1 MENQSKFLRSGDYDN
16 ILIEIMNEH
25 ENPFGLLTDIFKN
38 HIDRNPE
45 FIGLMSTAIDR
56 EQQVIVSKFLDIIK
70 ANPHYDIDNL
80 PHYRLLTSLKNY
92 LVELK
97 TKDELNP
104 QEDRTARQE
113 LNKRKGK
120 ANKGK
125 SILSR
130 EQVVM
135 LFFYL
140 RENSLVAPNVENGTF
155 SSAIEAM
162 TGHSATQIQNI
173 LKMPGNPISLL
184 GKSDSRV
191 SKKDLKDLIP
201 EIEKLL
207 SRMKKDLNTFE

>member
-1 MENQSKFLRSGDYDN
+1 MENQSKFLKSEDYDR
-16 ILIEIMNEH
+16 IVLDLLNES
-25 ENPFGLLTDIFKN
+25 ENRLGLLCDIFK
-38 HIDRNPE
+38 IQKGRNPD
-45 FIGLMSTAIDR
+45 FICLMQNAIDR
-56 EQQVIVSKFLDIIK
+56 RKQPIYSKYIGVIKY
-70 ANPHYDIDNL
+70 NPTFQ
-80 PHYRLLTSLKNY
+80 PA
-92 LVELK
+92 
-97 TKDELNP
+97 ELNP
-104 QEDRTARQE
+104 LLSLEDGVLALEAIEYEEIKPQEDKTARQE
-113 LNKRKGK
+113 LNKKKGK
-120 ANKGK
+120 ATKGK

-155 SSAIEAM
+155 ASAIEAM